1 MTTDSRCLGVRR
13 GAEVDLGY
21 MRDTRQVQLEA
32 VLTYAN
38 IITVISYT
46 LGFATAFCL

>member
-38 IITVISYT
+38 ILHASRYSVASRNFLT
-46 LGFATAFCL
+46 